1 MEGRLRKVF
10 TYLLILFSFFIFGQ
24 EAFGQ
29 AKDRPQLVD
38 RGPYLQ
44 RMTPSSVI
52 IKWWVSTAD
61 IANNTIHYGT
71 SPGSLSSSITDGSS
85 TLRSVCGSRC
95 DDFYEFQVT
104 LNSLSSD
111 TRYYY
116 AVGTSTTPSTEETA
130 NGTFKTF
137 PASGA
142 KPTRIWAIGDA
153 GTKDTQALKVQEVFQ
168 NYTQTR
174 DPDVWIM
181 LGNNAY
187 SNGSNRDYGE
197 GVFFMYPDFLRNVAV
212 FPTLGE
218 RDDNNADS
226 PSESG
231 TYYTIF
237 DTPDNGQA
245 GGVSSGTQAYYS
257 YDYGNIH
264 FVVLDSSDTSLSNTG
279 AMKNWLT
286 NDLNANTKEWIIAYF
301 HASPYSKGWDDSDSG
316 TKEDNLRTRF
326 VEELEDFG
334 VDLVLTANSHA
345 YERSFLIDGH
355 YGTSGTFSPGTHIVD
370 GGNGKSAPLPRA
382 DGAYHKNLVGGQP
395 TANSGTVYAV
405 VGSSGII
412 QTNNTP
418 LARSW
423 EEVAGPLNHPA
434 MQFSVNRLGSM
445 VIDVYENR
453 LEAIFLNGFGDIAD
467 QFSITHGNSNI
478 APEIFNVS
486 AAHPLTLEVQF
497 SEPLDKASA
506 ENISNYS
513 VNNGVTIFAAEL
525 LEDYRTVRL
534 LTSQLDNSTEY
545 ILTATNIEDY
555 ETNTAIPAPGSD
567 YSFTPHFV
575 NPPIHTASFQDGY
588 YPHRAYDGTKD
599 TYIYEGLPDTNY
611 GNKKDLIAH
620 GRFEATPEGEAI
632 VMVSWDVSS
641 IPSNAIIQ
649 SATFYWDP
657 YNNSETPYYIRQ
669 LLAPWNEIT
678 VTWNNYGGDTN
689 VGADILG
696 TMPPEKFGMNPIPL
710 NPDGINIVQGW
721 IDGTVPNYGLALR
734 NAGPIFIPPSGE
746 WWNAVRGRQRD
757 THNRPRLS
765 ITYTLPSGADSISP
779 AIIAP
784 PDIVVDS
791 TGTQTPVALGTAAA
805 VDDNGVPAITND
817 APAGGFPL
825 GTTIVNWTATDGS
838 GNTGTDTQLVTVR
851 VPAAT
856 SPNTISFQ
864 DGVEPSAFYSGT
876 EDSLLRKTSPNQNKG
891 SDTEFWADGVSQ
903 DPEVALYGELA
914 SAIKWD
920 LSAIPPNA
928 TVTSVEV
935 SFNVFNDAPVN
946 TNLYSILT
954 PWTEENVTWNV
965 AADPSVVGDDILGV
979 ISPFTFNEN
988 IVVLNQDGIDLVQ
1001 GWVDGSI
1008 ENNGFFI
1015 QIDGLNNNGIGIHSS
1030 EAGTLTSRPKI
1041 TISYTVSGDTEPP
1054 VVTAPADITTPA
1066 TGPLTPVNIG
1076 TATATDNVGVT
1087 SLTNNAPGGGFPA
1100 GVTVVTWTA
1109 MDAAGNIGTDN
1120 QTITVEDNVLPS
1132 ITAPG
1137 DITTEATGPTTP
1149 VALGTPTTSD
1159 NVGVSSVTN
1168 DAPAEFPVGTT
1179 VVTWTVT
1186 DTSGNMNTDTQNV
1199 TVEDTTDP
1207 VVTAPG
1213 DITTTETGPLTPVD
1227 IGTATATD
1235 AVGVTSLTN
1244 DAPAGGF
1251 PQGTTIVTWTA
1262 TDAAGNSGTD
1272 TQIIAVQAAG
1282 SGGPVTVSFQDGVEP
1297 DGTYA
1302 GTEDSLLRES
1312 SADSNYGNETSLS
1325 ADLVQPD
1332 PSNGRFG
1339 EVISV
1344 ISWDISSIPNNAT
1357 VDSASISLNLTN
1369 ISSGSYNLY
1378 QALTSW
1384 DESTV
1389 TWNSF
1394 GGSSTNVGAAVLG
1407 TIVPGQFNENVIVLT
1422 PDGIS
1427 LIEGWID
1434 GSIANHGIVIKEI
1447 NNNND
1452 GIFVDS
1458 SEAASNTNHP
1468 KLTITYN
1475 VAATGDTEP
1484 PVVTAPADITVE
1496 STGTLTPVDIGTA
1509 TATDNVGVVSLTND
1523 APAGGYPI
1531 GTTIVTWTALD
1542 AAANVGTDTQS
1553 ITVTEPT
1560 TTGVNVTSFQDGVEP
1575 NGTYSG
1581 TQDALLR
1588 QTSPDENNNT
1598 DELWADGVA
1607 PDPNNG
1613 KYGEVVSVVSWD
1625 ISAIP
1630 SDAIVSSV
1638 TVTFDMFNDSSAD
1651 HNILQATAPWS
1662 EDTVTWNSFGGTG
1675 SIGTT
1680 VLGTIGPFLYNEQE
1694 FILNS
1699 DGIALVQ
1706 GWIDGSIANNGLVIQ
1721 SAGTNNGIGW
1731 NSSEAATG
1739 RPKITITYLVGGGTL
1754 EFQDGVSP
1762 NNGYSG
1768 TRDAHVRQP
1777 FPNTNYGS
1785 VTSLRADNE
1794 DGGGEVFSV
1803 ISWDLSSIPSSATVD
1818 SVSITLDLSDGS
1830 GSTHNIWQV
1839 INSWSENT
1847 VTWNNIGPIG
1857 GTLLGSIP
1865 PTGSGEITINLNASG
1880 IALVQ
1885 DWVDG
1890 STANNGLII
1899 RTTGSNDG
1907 IGFDSREAANPPKI
1921 SVTFTL
1927 P

>member
-1 MEGRLRKVF
+1 MEGRQRKVF
-10 TYLLILFSFFIFGQ
+10 TYLLLILCSFVFFGTN
-24 EAFGQ
+24 AFGQ
-29 AKDRPQLVD
+29 SIDSPQLVD

-44 RMTPSSVI
+44 RMTPNSVI

-71 SPGSLSSSITDGSS
+71 SPGSLLSTITDGSS
-85 TLRSVCGSRC
+85 TLRNVCGSRC
-95 DDFYEFQVT
+95 DDFREFQVT
-104 LNSLSSD
+104 INGLSSD

-116 AVGTSTTPSTEETA
+116 AVGTSTTPSTEESA
-130 NGTFKTF
+130 NGTFQTF

-142 KPTRIWAIGDA
+142 KPTRVWVLGDQ
-153 GTKDTQALKVQEVFQ
+153 GTKDTNALMVQEAFQ
-168 NYTQTR
+168 EYTQVR
-174 DPDVWIM
+174 DPDVWIL
-181 LGNNAY
+181 LGNHGY
-187 SNGSNRDYGE
+187 SNGSDRDIGD
-197 GVFFMYPDFLRNVAV
+197 GLFFMYPAFLKNVAV
-212 FPTLGE
+212 WPVLGE
-218 RDDNNADS
+218 RDDNRSDS
-226 PSESG
+226 PSQSG
-231 TYYTIF
+231 PYYDIF
-237 DTPDNGQA
+237 DTPNSAQS
-245 GGVSSGTQAYYS
+245 GGVASGTQAYYS

-264 FVVLDSSDTSLSNTG
+264 FIALDSSDTSLSNTG
-279 AMKNWLT
+279 SMKNWLT
-286 NDLNANTKEWIIAYF
+286 NDLNANTKEWTIAYF
-301 HASPYSKGWDDSDSG
+301 HASPYSKGWDDSDTGS
-316 TKEDNLRTRF
+316 KQANLRSRF

-345 YERSFLIDGH
+345 YERSNLINGH
-355 YGTSGTFSPGTHIVD
+355 YGTSDTFNPATHQVD
-370 GGNGKSAPLPRA
+370 GGNGTSAPFPRA
-382 DGAYHKNLVGGQP
+382 DGAYHKTLVGGQP

-405 VGSSGII
+405 VGSSGHI
-412 QTNNTP
+412 QTNGTP
-418 LARSW
+418 LDRSYQ
-423 EEVAGPLNHPA
+423 EVAGPLNHPA
-434 MQFSVNRLGSM
+434 MEFSVNRLGSM

-453 LEAIFLNGFGDIAD
+453 LEAIFLSGHGDISD
-467 QFSITHGNSNI
+467 RFTITHGNSNI
-478 APEIFNVS
+478 APEIFNAS
-486 AAHPLTLEVQF
+486 AKHPLTLEVQF
-497 SEPLDKASA
+497 SEPLEKISA
-506 ENISNYS
+506 ENIGNYS
-513 VNNGVTIFAAEL
+513 INNGVTITAAQL
-525 LEDYRTVRL
+525 QEDYRTVKL
-534 LTSQLDNSTEY
+534 LTSPLDNSTEY
-545 ILTATNIEDY
+545 ILTVTNVEDH
-555 ETNTAIPAPGSD
+555 ETNTAIPAPGSQ

-575 NPPIHTASFQDGY
+575 NPPIHSISFQDGH
-588 YPHRAYDGTKD
+588 YPHKGYDGTRD
-599 TYIYEGLPDTNY
+599 TYIYEGIPDNNY
-611 GNKKDLIAH
+611 GINNNLIAH
-620 GRFEATPEGEAI
+620 GTFEATPPGESI

-657 YNNSETPYYIRQ
+657 YNNSETPYYVRQ
-669 LLAPWNEIT
+669 LFAPWDEIT

-689 VGADILG
+689 VGTEIIG

-710 NPDGINIVQGW
+710 TSGGVNMVQGW
-721 IDGTVPNYGLALR
+721 VDGSIPNYGLALR

-746 WWNAVRGRQRD
+746 WWNAVRGRQRH
-757 THNRPRLS
+757 THNPPRLS
-765 ITYTLPSGADSISP
+765 VTYTLPTGADSIAP

-791 TGTQTPVALGTAAA
+791 TGVQTPVSLGSAAA
-805 VDDNGVPAITND
+805 VDDNGVPSISND

-825 GTTIVNWTATDGS
+825 GTTIVTWTATDGS
-838 GNTGTDTQLVTVR
+838 GNTGTDTQKVTVR

-876 EDSLLRKTSPNQNKG
+876 QDSLLRETSPNQNKG
-891 SDTEFWADGVSQ
+891 DDPELWSDGVAP
-903 DPEVALYGELA
+903 DPDVGKFGEVT
-914 SAIKWD
+914 SAIQWD

-935 SFNVFNDAPVN
+935 SFNVFNDSPVN
-946 TNLYSILT
+946 NNLYSILT

-965 AADPSVVGDDILGV
+965 AADPSVVGDDILGA
-979 ISPFTFNEN
+979 IPPFTFNEN
-988 IVVLNQDGIDLVQ
+988 IVTLNQDGIDLVQ
-1001 GWVDGSI
+1001 GWIDGSI

-1015 QIDGLNNNGIGIHSS
+1015 QIAGSNNGMGVHSS
-1030 EAGTLTSRPKI
+1030 EATTLTNRPKI

-1054 VVTAPADITTPA
+1054 VVTAPGDITTPA
-1066 TGPLTPVNIG
+1066 TGPLTPVSIG

-1109 MDAAGNIGTDN
+1109 MDAAGNIGTDT

-1159 NVGVSSVTN
+1159 NVGVASVTN
-1168 DAPAEFPVGTT
+1168 DAPAEFPVGAT

-1186 DTSGNMNTDTQNV
+1186 DTSGNVNTDTQNV

-1213 DITTTETGPLTPVD
+1213 DITTTETGPLTPVN

-1282 SGGPVTVSFQDGVEP
+1282 TGGPTTVSFQDGVEP
-1297 DGTYA
+1297 DGSYA
-1302 GTEDSLLRES
+1302 GTQDSLLRQS
-1312 SADSNYGNETSLS
+1312 SGDSNYGNEASLS

-1344 ISWDISSIPNNAT
+1344 VSWDISSIPNNAT
-1357 VDSASISLNLTN
+1357 VDSASITLHLTN

-1394 GGSSTNVGAAVLG
+1394 GGSSTNVGAAVIG

-1422 PDGIS
+1422 PAGIS
-1427 LIEGWID
+1427 LVEGWID
-1434 GSIANHGIVIKEI
+1434 GSIANNGIVIKQI

-1452 GIFVDS
+1452 GIFVNS
-1458 SEAASNTNHP
+1458 SEAATNPP

-1475 VAATGDTEP
+1475 VATTGDTEP

-1496 STGTLTPVDIGTA
+1496 STGPLTPVSIGTA

-1531 GTTIVTWTALD
+1531 GTTVVTWTALD
-1542 AAANVGTDTQS
+1542 AAANIGTDTQS

-1560 TTGVNVTSFQDGVEP
+1560 TTGVNTTSFQNGVEP
-1575 NGTYSG
+1575 NGTYTG

-1588 QTSPDENNNT
+1588 ETSPDLNDNT
-1598 DELWADGVA
+1598 DQLWADGIS

-1613 KYGEVVSVVSWD
+1613 RFGEVVSVVSWD

-1638 TVTFDMFNDSSAD
+1638 SVTFDMFNDSSGD

-1675 SIGTT
+1675 SIGST
-1680 VLGTIGPFLYNEQE
+1680 VLGTIGTFLFNEQE
-1694 FILNS
+1694 FILNA
-1699 DGIALVQ
+1699 DGVALVQ
-1706 GWIDGSIANNGLVIQ
+1706 GWVDGSIANNGLVIQ

-1754 EFQDGVSP
+1754 DFQDGVAP
-1762 NNGYSG
+1762 NSGYSG

-1777 FPNTNYGS
+1777 FPNNNYGS

-1794 DGGGEVFSV
+1794 DSGGEVFSV
-1803 ISWDLSSIPSSATVD
+1803 ISWDLSSIPSSATVN

-1830 GSTHNIWQV
+1830 GSTHNIWEV

-1890 STANNGLII
+1890 SSANNGIII

-1907 IGFDSREAANPPKI
+1907 IGFDSREATNPPKI

>member
-1 MEGRLRKVF
+1 MAGRQRIEF
-10 TYLLILFSFFIFGQ
+10 THLLILFSFFIFGQ

-71 SPGSLSSSITDGSS
+71 SPGSLSSSIPDGSFTS
-85 TLRSVCGSRC
+85 RSVCSSSNC

-142 KPTRIWAIGDA
+142 KPTRVWVIGDS
-153 GTKDTQALKVQEVFQ
+153 GTKSSQALLVKERFQ

-174 DPDVWIM
+174 NPDVWIM

-187 SNGSNRDYGE
+187 SSGSNRDHGDA
-197 GVFFMYPDFLRNVAV
+197 VFFMYPDFLKNVAV
-212 FPTLGE
+212 WPAIGE
-218 RDDNNADS
+218 RDDNNINTYNTIFVLPNNAQS
-226 PSESG
+226 GGVASG
-231 TYYTIF
+231 TE
-237 DTPDNGQA
+237 
-245 GGVSSGTQAYYS
+245 AYYS
-257 YDYGNIH
+257 YDYGNTH
-264 FVVLDSSDTSLSNTG
+264 FIVLDVSNTSLSNGG
-279 AMKNWLT
+279 AMQNWLQ
-286 NDLNANTKEWIIAYF
+286 NDLNANSKEWTIAYF

-316 TKEDNLRTRF
+316 SRANDIRNNF
-326 VEELEDFG
+326 VDILEQAG

-405 VGSSGII
+405 VGSSGIN
-412 QTNNTP
+412 QTNDEP
-418 LARSW
+418 LTRSY
-423 EEVAGPLNHPA
+423 EEAAGPLNHPA

-599 TYIYEGLPDTNY
+599 TYV
-611 GNKKDLIAH
+611 
-620 GRFEATPEGEAI
+620 FEGEPNANFGTKAELI
-632 VMVSWDVSS
+632 SHGKFENEVDGDAVVLISWDLSS
-641 IPSNAIIQ
+641 IPSNATIQ
-649 SATFYWDP
+649 SATVYLNLF
-657 YNNSETPYYIRQ
+657 NRSETSYHLRQ
-669 LLAPWNEIT
+669 ILTSWSETNA
-678 VTWNNYGGDTN
+678 TWNSIGGLTN
-689 VGADILG
+689 IGAAIMG
-696 TMPPEKFGMNPIPL
+696 TIIPEKFRLNTMPL
-710 NPDGINIVQGW
+710 TSDGINVVQGW
-721 IDGTVPNYGLALR
+721 VDGSISNYGLAVQ
-734 NAGPIFIPPSGE
+734 NGGPGE
-746 WWNAVRGRQRD
+746 DPDWWNAIRLFSRQ
-757 THNRPRLS
+757 TNARPRLS

-1777 FPNTNYGS
+1777 FPDTNYGNDI
-1785 VTSLRADNE
+1785 VLFADNRK
-1794 DGGGEVFSV
+1794 GGGPVDSL

-1818 SVSITLDLSDGS
+1818 SVSITI
-1830 GSTHNIWQV
+1830 NIINSSAGTYSFWQAL
-1839 INSWSENT
+1839 NSWSEDT
-1847 VTWNNIGPIG
+1847 VTWNNF
-1857 GTLLGSIP
+1857 GSI
-1865 PTGSGEITINLNASG
+1865 GSSSLGTISSDSFGETTINLNSDG

-1885 DWVDG
+1885 GWVDG
-1890 STANNGLII
+1890 SIGNNGVVLKSDG
-1899 RTTGSNDG
+1899 TNDG
-1907 IGFDSREAANPPKI
+1907 LDLNSREAASGRPKI
-1921 SVTFTL
+1921 SVTITL